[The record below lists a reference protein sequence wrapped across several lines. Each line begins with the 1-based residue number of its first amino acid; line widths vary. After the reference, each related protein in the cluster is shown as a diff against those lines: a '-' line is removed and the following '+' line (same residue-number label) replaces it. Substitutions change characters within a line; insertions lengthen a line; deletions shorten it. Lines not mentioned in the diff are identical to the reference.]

1 MKTEAL
7 EKIKSKS
14 YDKNE
19 ILPLLKKIGKIPSD
33 FNGSCFLEFL
43 NSDNDDIRLLAVKN
57 IGKIKNE
64 EYLDVISKIATE
76 DSNSMVRREAV
87 STIGRMRTEAAI
99 PVLLDI
105 LKEPDPKVVL
115 QAIRA
120 LIIFKSNNGVEN
132 ELKKLINHPNEI
144 IQEVIKIELFP
155 GNKSVTNNLP
165 HPESPNY
172 LKNVV
177 VEGDVRKTLKYVPD
191 ESIHLTFTSP
201 PYYNARD
208 YSIYKSYIEYLDFL
222 TEVFKEVHRITKEG
236 RFFILNTSPVIIPRV
251 GRKYSSKRYAIPFD
265 IHSRL
270 LEMGWEFIDDIIW
283 LKPEGSSKNRVG
295 GFIQHRKPLAYKP
308 NLITEYLLV
317 YRKKTDKLI
326 DWNIKQYDK
335 DIIEKSKVK
344 EDFSTSNVW
353 KILPSNDKIH
363 TAVFPE
369 ELCDNVIKLYSY
381 IGDLVFD
388 PFAGSG
394 TFGKSAM
401 KLNRYFFLTEINK
414 SYINRIKE
422 KISNIS
428 LSTKRNPKI
437 LNENDFKKIVRGLN
451 EID

>member
-7 EKIKSKS
+7 ERIASKS
-14 YDKNE
+14 YNNSE
-19 ILPLLKKIGKIPSD
+19 ILPLLKKIGKIPPD
-33 FNGSCFLEFL
+33 FNGSCFLELL
-43 NSDNDDIRLLAVKN
+43 NSENDDIRLLAVKN
-57 IGKIKNE
+57 IGKLKNE
-64 EYLDVISKIATE
+64 EYLDIISVIAKE
-76 DSNSMVRREAV
+76 DKNSMVRREAV
-87 STIGRMRTEAAI
+87 STIGRMRTKAAI
-99 PVLLDI
+99 PLLIDI
-105 LKEPDPKVVL
+105 LHEPDPKVVL

-120 LIIFKSNNGVEN
+120 LLIFKSDEHVSN
-132 ELKKLINHPNEI
+132 ELKKLADHPNEI
-144 IQEVIKIELFP
+144 IQEVIRIELFP
-155 GNKSVTNNLP
+155 EKKKSKNKIP
-165 HPESPNY
+165 HPDSPDY

-177 VEGDVRKTLKYVPD
+177 VEGDVRDTLKYVPD

-208 YSIYKSYIEYLDFL
+208 YSIYKSYNEYLNFL
-222 TEVFKEVHRITKEG
+222 TEVFREVLRITKEG

-308 NLITEYLLV
+308 NLVTEYLMV
-317 YRKKTDKLI
+317 YRKKTNKLI

-335 DIIEKSKVK
+335 DVIEESKVK
-344 EDFSTSNVW
+344 ESFTTSNVW
-353 KILPSNDKIH
+353 EIHPSNDKIH

-381 IGDLVFD
+381 KGDLVFD

-401 KLNRYFFLTEINK
+401 KLSRYFFLTEIHKEYIGRIREKVRNITLTTNK
-414 SYINRIKE
+414 I
-422 KISNIS
+422 
-428 LSTKRNPKI
+428 PKI
-437 LNENDFKKIVRGLN
+437 LNISEFEKTISDYN
-451 EID
+451 ETN